1 MDDIDPDLYMGRGT
15 FAQVG
20 TLAQPLL
27 QDVAIT
33 HITAFPTHTLF
44 NVGAPDTVQT
54 PGFIFAN
61 SIVVAGS
68 SPVTSTGSGLY
79 TNCARDQNPLKT
91 INKCFSNYQFSFN
104 AILDSPLSPSD
115 WPNGNFFYSTST
127 IGFVNYNNGN
137 GGDYHLLPSSPA
149 VGAASDG
156 KNLGADVDPVLNA
169 IKGVR

>member
-1 MDDIDPDLYMGRGT
+1 MDDIVPDLYMGRGT

-33 HITAFPTHTLF
+33 HITAFPTHILF
-44 NVGAPDTVQT
+44 NIGAPETVQIA
-54 PGFIFAN
+54 GFTFTN

-91 INKCFSNYQFSFN
+91 INKCFSNYQLFL
-104 AILDSPLSPSD
+104 ILHCHVPIGQTGTSSIPHRPSA
-115 WPNGNFFYSTST
+115 
-127 IGFVNYNNGN
+127 
-137 GGDYHLLPSSPA
+137 L
-149 VGAASDG
+149 
-156 KNLGADVDPVLNA
+156 
-169 IKGVR
+169 